1 MMPPSPLQK
10 TQPDTPPAPDPRASV
25 RAGLELGS
33 LESRVARA
41 AGSPLVRG
49 GLTIVA
55 GIVTGNI
62 LGFARVALT
71 AYFLGTRSA
80 ADSLAVA
87 IGPIDTL
94 NQALI
99 NTIIFGFV
107 PMLTE
112 LQGADR
118 VALFLK
124 VKRLFTLFFLGL
136 TAAMLI
142 LAPQLTRVLAP
153 GLPPEFVPEAIAILR
168 IGSLSI
174 MAVGITAIY
183 SALLYTGRR
192 FAPSAFHQATLN
204 ALTIVCA
211 LSLWRVAGIYGFAI
225 GYLAGAWTQLA
236 IVYWAARSEAPAEPP
251 AVCQIQWR
259 EIVSKPASILV
270 YSGLIALN
278 ITATRAYAT
287 HVGPGT
293 AAALDYCLRCIGV
306 PLTFLVSPMS
316 NSLLPEIA
324 RLGSLFRFREA
335 FRLIDRTLALAGLAS
350 VAACAVGI
358 AIREPVIALL
368 FERGSFTADSTR
380 LVSAVFLGFA
390 PSLIGW
396 ALLELTARS
405 LFALDRSWLP
415 LSASAIPVLFN
426 LVYLLTMR
434 NPRPEFIGLGAS
446 LGFLCAFAVLFA
458 LTHAN
463 RTRWLAAES

>member
-1 MMPPSPLQK
+1 MSRRWPTIRIMMPRSPLPK
-10 TQPDTPPAPDPRASV
+10 TQPDNPPAPEPPALG
-25 RAGLELGS
+25 RAGLEA
-33 LESRVARA
+33 RVARA

-62 LGFARVALT
+62 LGFFRVAVT
-71 AYFLGTRSA
+71 AYFLGTHSA

-99 NTIIFGFV
+99 STIIFGFV

-118 VALFLK
+118 IALFLK
-124 VKRLFTLFFLGL
+124 VNRLFTRLFLGL
-136 TAAMLI
+136 TAAILI

-153 GLPPEFVPEAIAILR
+153 GLPADFMPQAIMILR

-174 MAVGITAIY
+174 MAVGIAAIH

-225 GYLAGAWTQLA
+225 GYLAGAWTQFA

-251 AVCQIQWR
+251 PACQIHWR

-270 YSGLIALN
+270 YSGL
-278 ITATRAYAT
+278 
-287 HVGPGT
+287 
-293 AAALDYCLRCIGV
+293 
-306 PLTFLVSPMS
+306 
-316 NSLLPEIA
+316 
-324 RLGSLFRFREA
+324 
-335 FRLIDRTLALAGLAS
+335 
-350 VAACAVGI
+350 
-358 AIREPVIALL
+358 
-368 FERGSFTADSTR
+368 
-380 LVSAVFLGFA
+380 
-390 PSLIGW
+390 
-396 ALLELTARS
+396 
-405 LFALDRSWLP
+405 
-415 LSASAIPVLFN
+415 
-426 LVYLLTMR
+426 
-434 NPRPEFIGLGAS
+434 
-446 LGFLCAFAVLFA
+446 
-458 LTHAN
+458 
-463 RTRWLAAES
+463 

>member
-10 TQPDTPPAPDPRASV
+10 PQPDNHPPALDSPAIG
-25 RAGLELGS
+25 RAGLEA
-33 LESRVARA
+33 RVARA

-62 LGFARVALT
+62 LGFFRVALT
-71 AYFLGTRSA
+71 AYFLGTKSA

-118 VALFLK
+118 IALFLK
-124 VKRLFTLFFLGL
+124 VNRLFTRFFLGL
-136 TAAMLI
+136 TAAILI
-142 LAPQLTRVLAP
+142 LAPQLIRVLAP
-153 GLPPEFVPEAIAILR
+153 GLPADFIPQAVTILR

-174 MAVGITAIY
+174 MAVGIAAIH
-183 SALLYTGRR
+183 SALLYTDRR

-211 LSLWRVAGIYGFAI
+211 VSLWKVIGIFGFAL
-225 GYLAGAWTQLA
+225 GYMAGAWTQFA
-236 IVYWAARSEAPAEPP
+236 VVYWATRPNLPSESPLP
-251 AVCQIQWR
+251 CTIHWR
-259 EIVSKPASILV
+259 EIVSKPASILF
-270 YSGLIALN
+270 YSGFLSVN
-278 ITATRAYAT
+278 IIATRAYAT
-287 HVGPGT
+287 HIGPGT

-324 RLGSLFRFREA
+324 RLRSLFRFRDA

-358 AIREPVIALL
+358 AIREPVITLL
-368 FERGSFTADSTR
+368 FQRGSFTTDSTR

-396 ALLELTARS
+396 TLLELTARS
-405 LFALDRSWLP
+405 LFAMDRPWLP
-415 LSASAIPVLFN
+415 LAASTIPALFN
-426 LVYLLTMR
+426 LVYLLSMR
-434 NPRPEFIGLGAS
+434 NPRPEFLGLGAS
-446 LGFLCAFAVLFA
+446 LGFLCAFALLFT
-458 LTHAN
+458 LTHAK
-463 RTRWLAAES
+463 RVQWLAAET

>member
-1 MMPPSPLQK
+1 MMPPSPPPK
-10 TQPDTPPAPDPRASV
+10 TQPDNPPAPDPIAIG
-25 RAGLELGS
+25 RAGLEA
-33 LESRVARA
+33 RVARA

-62 LGFARVALT
+62 LGFFRVALT
-71 AYFLGTRSA
+71 AYFLGTHSA

-112 LQGADR
+112 SQGADR
-118 VALFLK
+118 IALFLK
-124 VKRLFTLFFLGL
+124 VNRLFTRFFFGL
-136 TAAMLI
+136 TVAILI

-153 GLPPEFVPEAIAILR
+153 GLPTDFVPQAIMILR

-174 MAVGITAIY
+174 MAVGIAAIH
-183 SALLYTGRR
+183 SALLYTDRR

-204 ALTIVCA
+204 VLTIVGA
-211 LSLWRVAGIYGFAI
+211 VSLWKSLGIYGFAI
-225 GYLAGAWTQLA
+225 GYMAGAWTQFAL
-236 IVYWAARSEAPAEPP
+236 VYWAARADLPAEPP
-251 AVCQIQWR
+251 PACKIHWR
-259 EIVSKPASILV
+259 EIVSKPASILF
-270 YSGLIALN
+270 YSGFLALN

-287 HVGPGT
+287 HIGPGT

-324 RLGSLFRFREA
+324 RLRSLFRFREA

-350 VAACAVGI
+350 VGACAVGI
-358 AIREPVIALL
+358 AIRQPVIALL
-368 FERGSFTADSTR
+368 FQRGSFTADSTR

-396 ALLELTARS
+396 TLLELTARS
-405 LFALDRSWLP
+405 LFALDRPWLP
-415 LSASAIPVLFN
+415 LVASTIPALFN
-426 LVYLLTMR
+426 LVYLLSMR
-434 NPRPEFIGLGAS
+434 NPRPEFLGLGAS
-446 LGFLCAFAVLFA
+446 IGFFCAFALLFT
-458 LTHAN
+458 LTHAK
-463 RTRWLAAES
+463 RDRWLAAES

>member
-1 MMPPSPLQK
+1 MMPPSPLQNP
-10 TQPDTPPAPDPRASV
+10 QPDNPPAPDSPAIG
-25 RAGLELGS
+25 RAGLEA
-33 LESRVARA
+33 RVARA

-62 LGFARVALT
+62 LGFFRVALT

-118 VALFLK
+118 IALFLK
-124 VKRLFTLFFLGL
+124 VNRLFARFFLGL
-136 TAAMLI
+136 TAAILI
-142 LAPQLTRVLAP
+142 LAPQLIRVLAP
-153 GLPPEFVPEAIAILR
+153 GLPADFVPQATMILR

-174 MAVGITAIY
+174 LAVGIAAIH
-183 SALLYTGRR
+183 SALLYTDRR
-192 FAPSAFHQATLN
+192 FATSAFHQATLN
-204 ALTIVCA
+204 VLTIVGA
-211 LSLWRVAGIYGFAI
+211 LSLWRAIGIYGFAI
-225 GYLAGAWTQLA
+225 GYMAGAWTQFAL
-236 IVYWAARSEAPAEPP
+236 VYWAARSDLPAEPP
-251 AVCQIQWR
+251 PACKIHWR
-259 EIVSKPASILV
+259 EIVSKPASILF
-270 YSGLIALN
+270 YSGFLALN

-287 HVGPGT
+287 HIGPGT
-293 AAALDYCLRCIGV
+293 AAALDYCLRCIGA

-324 RLGSLFRFREA
+324 RLRSLFRFREA

-350 VAACAVGI
+350 VGACAVGV

-368 FERGSFTADSTR
+368 FQRGSFTADSTR

-396 ALLELTARS
+396 TLLELTARS
-405 LFALDRSWLP
+405 LFAMDRPWLP
-415 LSASAIPVLFN
+415 LAASAIPALFN
-426 LVYLLTMR
+426 LVYLLSLR
-434 NPRPEFIGLGAS
+434 NPRPEFLGLGAS
-446 LGFLCAFAVLFA
+446 LGFFCAFALLFT
-458 LTHAN
+458 LTHAK
-463 RTRWLAAES
+463 RVQWLAAES

>member
-1 MMPPSPLQK
+1 MMPRSPLPK
-10 TQPDTPPAPDPRASV
+10 AQPDNPPEPDSLPPV

-33 LESRVARA
+33 LEARVARA

-62 LGFARVALT
+62 LGFFRVALT

-112 LQGADR
+112 LQGAGR

-124 VKRLFTLFFLGL
+124 LNRLFTRFFLGL
-136 TAAMLI
+136 TVAMLL
-142 LAPQLTRVLAP
+142 LAPQLIRVLAP
-153 GLPPEFVPEAIAILR
+153 GLPAEFVPQAITILR

-174 MAVGITAIY
+174 MAVGIAAIH
-183 SALLYTGRR
+183 SALLYTDRR

-204 ALTIVCA
+204 VLTIVGA
-211 LSLWRVAGIYGFAI
+211 ISLWKAVGIYGFAI
-225 GYLAGAWTQLA
+225 GYMAGAWTQFAL
-236 IVYWAARSEAPAEPP
+236 VYWAARADLPAELPL
-251 AVCQIQWR
+251 ACEIHWR
-259 EIVSKPASILV
+259 EIVTKPASILV
-270 YSGLIALN
+270 YSGFLALN

-324 RLGSLFRFREA
+324 RLRSLFRLREA

-350 VAACAVGI
+350 VGACAFGI
-358 AIREPVIALL
+358 AVRNPVIALL
-368 FERGSFTADSTR
+368 FERGSFTAESTR

-415 LSASAIPVLFN
+415 VAASVIPAVFN
-426 LVYLLTMR
+426 LVYLLSVR

-446 LGFLCAFAVLFA
+446 LGFFCAFALLFA
-458 LTHAN
+458 LVHAK
-463 RTRWLAAES
+463 RAGWLAES

>member
-1 MMPPSPLQK
+1 MMPPSPPQK
-10 TQPDTPPAPDPRASV
+10 TQPDNPPAPDGPASG
-25 RAGLELGS
+25 RAGLEQRT
-33 LESRVARA
+33 LESKVARA

-55 GIVTGNI
+55 GIVAGNI
-62 LGFARVALT
+62 LGFFRVAIT

-112 LQGADR
+112 LKGAGR

-124 VKRLFTLFFLGL
+124 VNRLFTNFFLAL
-136 TAAMLI
+136 TAAILT
-142 LAPQLTRVLAP
+142 LAPQLIRLLAP
-153 GLPPEFVPEAIAILR
+153 GLPADFVPQAVAILR

-174 MAVGITAIY
+174 LAVGVTAIH
-183 SALLYTGRR
+183 SALLYTDRR

-204 ALTIVCA
+204 VLTIVGA
-211 LSLWRVAGIYGFAI
+211 VSLWRVVGIYGFAF
-225 GYLAGAWTQLA
+225 GYTAGAWTQFAL
-236 IVYWAARSEAPAEPP
+236 VYWAARSDPPPERPP
-251 AVCQIQWR
+251 ACTIHWR
-259 EIVSKPASILV
+259 EIISKPASILV
-270 YSGLIALN
+270 YSGFLALN
-278 ITATRAYAT
+278 IIATRAYAT

-293 AAALDYCLRCIGV
+293 AAALDYCMRCIGV

-324 RLGSLFRFREA
+324 RLRSLFRWREA

-350 VAACAVGI
+350 LAACAVGI
-358 AIREPVIALL
+358 AVRGPVIALL
-368 FERGSFTADSTR
+368 FQRGSFTADSTR

-390 PSLIGW
+390 PSLVGW
-396 ALLELTARS
+396 TLFELTARS
-405 LFALDRSWLP
+405 LFALDRPLLP
-415 LSASAIPVLFN
+415 LTASAIPALFN
-426 LVYLLTMR
+426 LVYLLSLR
-434 NPRPEFIGLGAS
+434 NPEPEFIGLGAS

-458 LTHAN
+458 LTHAK
-463 RTRWLAAES
+463 RLQWVAAES